1 MDSRRFFVSELLSR
15 RSAYG
20 ANTCTSA
27 ALYASVSVDN
37 VFSVAFRDSAYRT
50 FACTS
55 TAANTIV

>member
-37 VFSVAFRDSAYRT
+37 VFSVAF
-50 FACTS
+50 
-55 TAANTIV
+55 